1 MVLRNTPLRPPLGK
15 TICLFG
21 LRVYRDTRF
30 FNCWQGLAPLPFFL
44 LPMKCVNIDWLEVFC
59 SENTLCTPEYFM
71 SRGYNVKLRPYGT
84 PQYSMMFSI
93 QDEAKR
99 DIIEI
104 RRCPYSLKSQGGIF
118 NENDCH
124 IRLSNR
130 TCYCPDPIG
139 YLRRFLLDHGYR
151 LKLISRIDICLDF
164 ATFDNG
170 MSPEF
175 FVSEYMRGAFLKLHQ
190 SKLHSY
196 GSDYEVSLAAHGN
209 DTIKTKVWNSLS
221 WGSKKSSV
229 TTKMYNKSLEMRQ
242 KKKKH
247 YIINKWEKAG
257 LRPDEN
263 DIWRIEFSLSS
274 AIKGYVRIDDGELLP
289 SSLSLYDN
297 EDKLWRAWSGCAS
310 RLFVFVDKA
319 TATRKSRMKKIR
331 LVDIYDDVC
340 KPVELSTEEDPT
352 RTERMLIRYL
362 NKLRNDNQLSKA
374 EDDAAVTIKQLIQRI
389 RNCKITELSE
399 LKLYNET
406 ARNGK

>member
-1 MVLRNTPLRPPLGK
+1 M
-15 TICLFG
+15 
-21 LRVYRDTRF
+21 
-30 FNCWQGLAPLPFFL
+30 LAGVCAPASLSYL
-44 LPMKCVNIDWLEVFC
+44 TMKCVNIDWLEVFC

-151 LKLISRIDICLDF
+151 LKLISRVDICLDF

-170 MSPEF
+170 TSPEF

-190 SKLHSY
+190 SRLHSY

-221 WGSKKSSV
+221 WGSKKSSI

-247 YIINKWEKAG
+247 YIIDKWEKAG
-257 LRPDEN
+257 LRPDVN

-331 LVDIYDDVC
+331 LFDIYDDVC

-352 RTERMLIRYL
+352 RTERMLIKYL

-406 ARNGK
+406 TRNGK

>member
-1 MVLRNTPLRPPLGK
+1 M
-15 TICLFG
+15 
-21 LRVYRDTRF
+21 
-30 FNCWQGLAPLPFFL
+30 
-44 LPMKCVNIDWLEVFC
+44 PMKCVNIDWLEVFC
-59 SENTLCTPEYFM
+59 SENALCSPEYFR
-71 SRGYNVKLRPYGT
+71 SRGYNVNIRPYGT
-84 PQYSMMFSI
+84 PQYSMMFTI

-99 DIIEI
+99 DVIEI
-104 RRCPYSLKSQGGIF
+104 RRNPYSLKSQGGIF

-164 ATFDNG
+164 ETFDND
-170 MSPEF
+170 MSPGF

-190 SKLHSY
+190 SRLHSY

-257 LRPDEN
+257 LRPDVN
-263 DIWRIEFSLSS
+263 DIWRVEFSLSS

-319 TATRKSRMKKIR
+319 TATRKSRMKKLQLFNIN
-331 LVDIYDDVC
+331 DDVC

-362 NKLRNDNQLSKA
+362 NKLRKDNQLSKA
-374 EDDAAVTIKQLIQRI
+374 EDDAVVTIKELIQRI
-389 RNCKITELSE
+389 RNCKIEELSE

>member
-1 MVLRNTPLRPPLGK
+1 MRP
-15 TICLFG
+15 C
-21 LRVYRDTRF
+21 RF
-30 FNCWQGLAPLPFFL
+30 YL

-190 SKLHSY
+190 SRLHSY

-221 WGSKKSSV
+221 WGSKKSSI

-247 YIINKWEKAG
+247 YIINQWEKAG
-257 LRPDEN
+257 LRPGEN

-274 AIKGYVRIDDGELLP
+274 AIKGYVRIEDGELLP

-331 LVDIYDDVC
+331 LFDIYDDVC
-340 KPVELSTEEDPT
+340 KPIELSTEEDPT

-362 NKLRNDNQLSKA
+362 NKLRQDNQLTKS

-406 ARNGK
+406 ARKGK

>member
-1 MVLRNTPLRPPLGK
+1 MRT
-15 TICLFG
+15 CLFI
-21 LRVYRDTRF
+21 
-30 FNCWQGLAPLPFFL
+30 L

-104 RRCPYSLKSQGGIF
+104 RRCPYSLKNQGGIF

-164 ATFDNG
+164 AEFDNR

-190 SKLHSY
+190 SRLHSY

-221 WGSKKSSV
+221 WGSKKSSI

-247 YIINKWEKAG
+247 YIIDKWEKAG

-319 TATRKSRMKKIR
+319 TATRKSRMKKMQ
-331 LVDIYDDVC
+331 LFDIYDDVC
-340 KPVELSTEEDPT
+340 KPVELSSEEDPT

-406 ARNGK
+406 ARKGK

>member
-1 MVLRNTPLRPPLGK
+1 MDGR
-15 TICLFG
+15 G
-21 LRVYRDTRF
+21 LYPCRF
-30 FNCWQGLAPLPFFL
+30 SL

-59 SENTLCTPEYFM
+59 SENALCTPEYFM

-139 YLRRFLLDHGYR
+139 FLRRFLLDHGYR

-164 ATFDNG
+164 ETFDNG
-170 MSPEF
+170 MSPDL
-175 FVSEYMRGAFLKLHQ
+175 FVYEYMRGSFLKLHQ
-190 SKLHSY
+190 SRLHSY

-257 LRPDEN
+257 LRPDVN
-263 DIWRIEFSLSS
+263 DIWRIEFSLNS

-310 RLFVFVDKA
+310 RLFVFVDT
-319 TATRKSRMKKIR
+319 TATRKSRMKKIP
-331 LVDIYDDVC
+331 LFNINDDVC

-362 NKLRNDNQLSKA
+362 NKLRKDNQLTKA
-374 EDDAAVTIKQLIQRI
+374 EDDAAVTIKELIQRI

>member
-1 MVLRNTPLRPPLGK
+1 MVLRDTPLRPPLGK

-104 RRCPYSLKSQGGIF
+104 RRCPYSLKNQGGIF

-190 SKLHSY
+190 SRLHSY

-229 TTKMYNKSLEMRQ
+229 STKMYNKSLEMRQ

-297 EDKLWRAWSGCAS
+297 EEKLWRAWSRCAS

-331 LVDIYDDVC
+331 LFDIYDDVC

-362 NKLRNDNQLSKA
+362 NKLRNNNQLSKA
-374 EDDAAVTIKQLIQRI
+374 EDDAAVTIKELIQRI

-406 ARNGK
+406 ARKGK

>member
-99 DIIEI
+99 DVIEI

-164 ATFDNG
+164 ATFDNE
-170 MSPEF
+170 MSPEL

-190 SKLHSY
+190 SRLHSY
-196 GSDYEVSLAAHGN
+196 GSDYEVSLAAHGE
-209 DTIKTKVWNSLS
+209 DTIRTKVWNSLS
-221 WGSKKSSV
+221 WGSKKSSI

-257 LRPDEN
+257 LRPDEY

-331 LVDIYDDVC
+331 LFDIYDDVC
-340 KPVELSTEEDPT
+340 KPVELSAEEDPT

-362 NKLRNDNQLSKA
+362 NKLRNNNQLSKA
-374 EDDAAVTIKQLIQRI
+374 EDDAAVTIKELIQRI

-406 ARNGK
+406 ARKGK

>member
-1 MVLRNTPLRPPLGK
+1 MTGR
-15 TICLFG
+15 G
-21 LRVYRDTRF
+21 LHPCHF
-30 FNCWQGLAPLPFFL
+30 SL

-59 SENTLCTPEYFM
+59 SENALCTPEYFI
-71 SRGYNVKLRPYGT
+71 SHGYNVKLRPYGT

-139 YLRRFLLDHGYR
+139 FLRKFLLDHGYR

-164 ATFDNG
+164 ASFDNG

-175 FVSEYMRGAFLKLHQ
+175 FVSEYMRGTFLKLHQ
-190 SKLHSY
+190 SRLHSY
-196 GSDYEVSLAAHGN
+196 GSDYEVSLAAHGS

-257 LRPDEN
+257 LRPDVN
-263 DIWRIEFSLSS
+263 DIWRVEFSLSS
-274 AIKGYVRIDDGELLP
+274 AIKGYVRIDDGELLT

-310 RLFVFVDKA
+310 RLFIFVDKS

-331 LVDIYDDVC
+331 LFDINDDVC
-340 KPVELSTEEDPT
+340 KPIELSTEEDPT

-362 NKLRNDNQLSKA
+362 NKLRKDNQLTKT
-374 EDDAAVTIKQLIQRI
+374 EDDAAITIKELIQRI
-389 RNCKITELSE
+389 RNCKITEMSE

-406 ARNGK
+406 ARKGK

>member
-1 MVLRNTPLRPPLGK
+1 MVLRNTPLRPPLGE

-71 SRGYNVKLRPYGT
+71 SRGYNVKIRPYGT

-99 DIIEI
+99 DVIEI

-124 IRLSNR
+124 IRFSNR

-190 SKLHSY
+190 SRLHSY

-209 DTIKTKVWNSLS
+209 DTIKAKVWNSMS

-257 LRPDEN
+257 LRPDVN

-331 LVDIYDDVC
+331 LFDIYDDVC

-362 NKLRNDNQLSKA
+362 NKLRKDNQLSKD
-374 EDDAAVTIKQLIQRI
+374 EDDAAVTIKELIQRI

-406 ARNGK
+406 VRNGK

>member
-164 ATFDNG
+164 TSFDNG
-170 MSPEF
+170 MSPEY

-190 SKLHSY
+190 SRLHSY

-257 LRPDEN
+257 LSPDVN

-297 EDKLWRAWSGCAS
+297 EEKLWRAWSGCAS

-331 LVDIYDDVC
+331 LFDIYDDVC

-362 NKLRNDNQLSKA
+362 NKLRNNNQLSKA
-374 EDDAAVTIKQLIQRI
+374 EDDAAITIKELIQRI

-406 ARNGK
+406 TRKGK

>member
-1 MVLRNTPLRPPLGK
+1 MTGR
-15 TICLFG
+15 G
-21 LRVYRDTRF
+21 LSPCRF
-30 FNCWQGLAPLPFFL
+30 SL
-44 LPMKCVNIDWLEVFC
+44 LHMKCVNIDWLEVFC
-59 SENTLCTPEYFM
+59 SENALCTPEYFI
-71 SRGYNVKLRPYGT
+71 SRGYNVKIRPYGT

-130 TCYCPDPIG
+130 TCYCPDPVG
-139 YLRRFLLDHGYR
+139 FLRRFLLDHGYR

-164 ATFDNG
+164 ATFDNE
-170 MSPEF
+170 MYPED
-175 FVSEYMRGAFLKLHQ
+175 FVYEYMQGAFLKLHQ
-190 SKLHSY
+190 SRLHSY

-209 DTIKTKVWNSLS
+209 DTIKTKIWNSLS

-229 TTKMYNKSLEMRQ
+229 TTKLYNKSLEMRQ

-257 LRPDEN
+257 LSPDIN

-331 LVDIYDDVC
+331 LFDINDDVC

-362 NKLRNDNQLSKA
+362 NKLRKDNQLSKA
-374 EDDAAVTIKQLIQRI
+374 EDDAAVTIKELIQRI

-406 ARNGK
+406 ARKGK

>member
-1 MVLRNTPLRPPLGK
+1 MRTCHF
-15 TICLFG
+15 I
-21 LRVYRDTRF
+21 
-30 FNCWQGLAPLPFFL
+30 L

-139 YLRRFLLDHGYR
+139 FLRRFLLDHGYR

-164 ATFDNG
+164 AMFDNG

-175 FVSEYMRGAFLKLHQ
+175 FISEYMRGAFLKLHQ
-190 SKLHSY
+190 SRLHSY

-247 YIINKWEKAG
+247 YIFNKWEKAG

-319 TATRKSRMKKIR
+319 TATRKSRMKKIQ
-331 LVDIYDDVC
+331 LFDIYDDVC
-340 KPVELSTEEDPT
+340 KPIELSTEEDPT

-362 NKLRNDNQLSKA
+362 NKLRQDNQLSKA
-374 EDDAAVTIKQLIQRI
+374 EDDAAVTIKELIQRI

>member
-1 MVLRNTPLRPPLGK
+1 
-15 TICLFG
+15 
-21 LRVYRDTRF
+21 
-30 FNCWQGLAPLPFFL
+30 
-44 LPMKCVNIDWLEVFC
+44 MKCVNIDWLEVFC
-59 SENTLCTPEYFM
+59 SENALCTPEYFK
-71 SRGYNVKLRPYGT
+71 SRGYNVKVRPYGT

-139 YLRRFLLDHGYR
+139 FLRRFLIDHGYR

-164 ATFDNG
+164 AEFDND

-190 SKLHSY
+190 SRLHSY
-196 GSDYEVSLAAHGN
+196 GSDYEVTLAAHGN

-257 LRPDEN
+257 LHPDEN
-263 DIWRIEFSLSS
+263 DIWRVEFSLSS

-310 RLFVFVDKA
+310 RLFIFVDKT
-319 TATRKSRMKKIR
+319 TATRKSRMKKIQ
-331 LVDIYDDVC
+331 LFNINDDVC

-362 NKLRNDNQLSKA
+362 NKLRKDNQLSKA
-374 EDDAAVTIKQLIQRI
+374 EDDAAVTIKELIQRI
-389 RNCKITELSE
+389 RNCKISELSE

-406 ARNGK
+406 ARKGK

>member
-1 MVLRNTPLRPPLGK
+1 MRT
-15 TICLFG
+15 CLFI
-21 LRVYRDTRF
+21 
-30 FNCWQGLAPLPFFL
+30 L
-44 LPMKCVNIDWLEVFC
+44 LPMKCVSIDWLEVFC

-164 ATFDNG
+164 SEFDNG

-190 SKLHSY
+190 SRLHSY

-221 WGSKKSSV
+221 WGSKKSSI

-247 YIINKWEKAG
+247 YIIDKWEKAG

-319 TATRKSRMKKIR
+319 TATRKSRMKKIQ
-331 LVDIYDDVC
+331 LFDIYDDVC
-340 KPVELSTEEDPT
+340 KPVQLSTEEDPT

-406 ARNGK
+406 ARKGK

>member
-1 MVLRNTPLRPPLGK
+1 MVLRNTPLRPPLGN

-59 SENTLCTPEYFM
+59 SENTLCTPEYFI

-164 ATFDNG
+164 STFDNG

-175 FVSEYMRGAFLKLHQ
+175 FVSEYMRGEFLKLHQ
-190 SKLHSY
+190 SRLHSY

-209 DTIKTKVWNSLS
+209 DTIKAKVWNSMS

-331 LVDIYDDVC
+331 LFDIYDDVC

-362 NKLRNDNQLSKA
+362 NKLRQDNQLSKA
-374 EDDAAVTIKQLIQRI
+374 EDDAAVTIKELIQRI
-389 RNCKITELSE
+389 RNCKITELSD

-406 ARNGK
+406 SRKGK

>member
-1 MVLRNTPLRPPLGK
+1 MTGRGFHP
-15 TICLFG
+15 CHF
-21 LRVYRDTRF
+21 Y
-30 FNCWQGLAPLPFFL
+30 L

-59 SENTLCTPEYFM
+59 SENALCTPEYFM

-139 YLRRFLLDHGYR
+139 FLRRFLLDHGYR

-164 ATFDNG
+164 ETFDNG

-175 FVSEYMRGAFLKLHQ
+175 FVSEYMRGTFLKLHQ
-190 SKLHSY
+190 SRLHSY
-196 GSDYEVSLAAHGN
+196 GSDYEVTLAAHGK

-221 WGSKKSSV
+221 WGSKKSSI

-257 LRPDEN
+257 LHPDLN

-310 RLFVFVDKA
+310 RLFIFVDKA

-331 LVDIYDDVC
+331 LFDINDDVC

-362 NKLRNDNQLSKA
+362 NKLRKDNQLSKA
-374 EDDAAVTIKQLIQRI
+374 EDDAAITIKELIQRI
-389 RNCKITELSE
+389 RNCKISELSE

-406 ARNGK
+406 ARKGK

>member
-1 MVLRNTPLRPPLGK
+1 MRTCHF
-15 TICLFG
+15 I
-21 LRVYRDTRF
+21 
-30 FNCWQGLAPLPFFL
+30 L

-139 YLRRFLLDHGYR
+139 FLRRFLLDHGYR
-151 LKLISRIDICLDF
+151 LKLISRIDVCLDF
-164 ATFDNG
+164 AKFDNG

-175 FVSEYMRGAFLKLHQ
+175 FISEYMRGTFLKLHQ
-190 SKLHSY
+190 SRLHSY

-209 DTIKTKVWNSLS
+209 DTIKAKVWNSMS

-331 LVDIYDDVC
+331 LFDIYDDVC

-374 EDDAAVTIKQLIQRI
+374 EDNAAITIKELIQRI

-406 ARNGK
+406 AREGK

>member
-1 MVLRNTPLRPPLGK
+1 MAGR
-15 TICLFG
+15 G
-21 LRVYRDTRF
+21 LSPCRF
-30 FNCWQGLAPLPFFL
+30 YL
-44 LPMKCVNIDWLEVFC
+44 LHMKCVHIDWLEVFC
-59 SENTLCTPEYFM
+59 SENALCTPEYFM

-139 YLRRFLLDHGYR
+139 FLRRFLLDHGYR

-164 ATFDNG
+164 ATFDNE
-170 MSPEF
+170 MYPED
-175 FVSEYMRGAFLKLHQ
+175 FVYEYMQGAFLKLHQ
-190 SKLHSY
+190 SRLHSY

-209 DTIKTKVWNSLS
+209 DAIKAKVWNSLS
-221 WGSKKSSV
+221 WGSKKSSI
-229 TTKMYNKSLEMRQ
+229 TTKLYNKSLEMRQ

-257 LRPDEN
+257 LRPDVN
-263 DIWRIEFSLSS
+263 DIWRIEFSLNS

-319 TATRKSRMKKIR
+319 TATRKSRMKKIP
-331 LVDIYDDVC
+331 LFNINDDVC

-362 NKLRNDNQLSKA
+362 NKLRKDNQLSKA
-374 EDDAAVTIKQLIQRI
+374 EDDAAVTIKELIQRI
-389 RNCKITELSE
+389 RNCKIT
-399 LKLYNET
+399 
-406 ARNGK
+406 

>member
-1 MVLRNTPLRPPLGK
+1 
-15 TICLFG
+15 
-21 LRVYRDTRF
+21 
-30 FNCWQGLAPLPFFL
+30 
-44 LPMKCVNIDWLEVFC
+44 MKCVNIDWLEVFC
-59 SENTLCTPEYFM
+59 SENALCTPEYFM

-164 ATFDNG
+164 ATFDNE

-190 SKLHSY
+190 SRLHSY

-221 WGSKKSSV
+221 WGSKKSSI

-257 LRPDEN
+257 LRPNEN

-319 TATRKSRMKKIR
+319 TATRKSRMKKIQ
-331 LVDIYDDVC
+331 LFDIYDDVC
-340 KPVELSTEEDPT
+340 KPIELSTEEDPT
-352 RTERMLIRYL
+352 RIERMLIRYL

-374 EDDAAVTIKQLIQRI
+374 EDDAAITIKELIQRI
-389 RNCKITELSE
+389 RNCKITELSG

-406 ARNGK
+406 ARKGK

>member
-1 MVLRNTPLRPPLGK
+1 MDGRGLPP
-15 TICLFG
+15 CHFS
-21 LRVYRDTRF
+21 
-30 FNCWQGLAPLPFFL
+30 L

-59 SENTLCTPEYFM
+59 SENALCTPEYFM

-130 TCYCPDPIG
+130 TCYCPDPVG
-139 YLRRFLLDHGYR
+139 FLRRFLLDHGYR

-164 ATFDNG
+164 ATFDNE
-170 MSPEF
+170 MYPED
-175 FVSEYMRGAFLKLHQ
+175 FVYEYMQGAFLKLHQ
-190 SKLHSY
+190 SRLHSY

-229 TTKMYNKSLEMRQ
+229 TTKLYNKSLEMRQ

-257 LRPDEN
+257 LRPDVN
-263 DIWRIEFSLSS
+263 DIWRIEFSLNS

-310 RLFVFVDKA
+310 RLFVFVDKS
-319 TATRKSRMKKIR
+319 TASRKSRMKKIQ
-331 LVDIYDDVC
+331 LFDINDDVC

-362 NKLRNDNQLSKA
+362 NKLRKDNQLSKA
-374 EDDAAVTIKQLIQRI
+374 EDDAAVTIKELIQRI

-406 ARNGK
+406 ARKGK

>member
-1 MVLRNTPLRPPLGK
+1 MTGRGLRP
-15 TICLFG
+15 C
-21 LRVYRDTRF
+21 RF
-30 FNCWQGLAPLPFFL
+30 SL
-44 LPMKCVNIDWLEVFC
+44 LHMKCVNIDWLEVFC
-59 SENTLCTPEYFM
+59 SENALCTPEYFI

-139 YLRRFLLDHGYR
+139 FLRRFLLDHGYR

-164 ATFDNG
+164 ETFDNE
-170 MSPEF
+170 MCPED
-175 FVSEYMRGAFLKLHQ
+175 FVYEYMQGAFLKLHQ
-190 SKLHSY
+190 SRLHSY

-229 TTKMYNKSLEMRQ
+229 TTKLYNKSLEMRQ

-257 LRPDEN
+257 LHPDVN

-310 RLFVFVDKA
+310 RLFVFVDKS
-319 TATRKSRMKKIR
+319 TATRKSRMKKIP
-331 LVDIYDDVC
+331 LFNINDDVC

-362 NKLRNDNQLSKA
+362 NKLRKDNQLTKA
-374 EDDAAVTIKQLIQRI
+374 EDDAAVTIKELIQRI
-389 RNCKITELSE
+389 RNCKMTELSE

-406 ARNGK
+406 ARKGK

>member
-1 MVLRNTPLRPPLGK
+1 MRA
-15 TICLFG
+15 CLFI
-21 LRVYRDTRF
+21 
-30 FNCWQGLAPLPFFL
+30 L

-59 SENTLCTPEYFM
+59 SENTLCTPEYFI

-93 QDEAKR
+93 QDESKR

-190 SKLHSY
+190 SRLHSY

-209 DTIKTKVWNSLS
+209 DTIKTKVWNSMS

-229 TTKMYNKSLEMRQ
+229 TTKIYNKSLEMRQ

-247 YIINKWEKAG
+247 YIINQWEKAG
-257 LRPDEN
+257 LRPDVN

-297 EDKLWRAWSGCAS
+297 EEKLWRAWSGCAS

-331 LVDIYDDVC
+331 LFDIYDDVC

-362 NKLRNDNQLSKA
+362 NKLRQDNQLSKA
-374 EDDAAVTIKQLIQRI
+374 EDDAAVTIKELIQRI

>member
-1 MVLRNTPLRPPLGK
+1 MTGRGFRPCHYS
-15 TICLFG
+15 IM
-21 LRVYRDTRF
+21 
-30 FNCWQGLAPLPFFL
+30 
-44 LPMKCVNIDWLEVFC
+44 PMKCVNIDWLEVFC
-59 SENTLCTPEYFM
+59 SENALCTPEYFK
-71 SRGYNVKLRPYGT
+71 SRGYNVKLRHYGT

-139 YLRRFLLDHGYR
+139 FLRRFLLDHRYR

-164 ATFDNG
+164 TEFDNG

-190 SKLHSY
+190 SRLHSY
-196 GSDYEVSLAAHGN
+196 GSDYEVTLAAHGQ

-257 LRPDEN
+257 LDHDEN
-263 DIWRIEFSLSS
+263 DVWRVEFSLSS

-310 RLFVFVDKA
+310 RLFIFVDKA
-319 TATRKSRMKKIR
+319 TATRKSRMKKIQ
-331 LVDIYDDVC
+331 LFNINDDVC

-362 NKLRNDNQLSKA
+362 NKLRKDNQLSKA
-374 EDDAAVTIKQLIQRI
+374 EDDAAVTIKELIQRI
-389 RNCKITELSE
+389 RNCKISELSE

-406 ARNGK
+406 ARKGK

>member
-1 MVLRNTPLRPPLGK
+1 MRT
-15 TICLFG
+15 CLFI
-21 LRVYRDTRF
+21 
-30 FNCWQGLAPLPFFL
+30 L

-71 SRGYNVKLRPYGT
+71 SRGYSVKLRPYGT

-190 SKLHSY
+190 SRLHSY

-221 WGSKKSSV
+221 WGSKKSSI

-310 RLFVFVDKA
+310 RLFIFVDKA

-331 LVDIYDDVC
+331 LFDIYDDVC
-340 KPVELSTEEDPT
+340 KPIELSTEEDPT

-406 ARNGK
+406 ARKGK

>member
-1 MVLRNTPLRPPLGK
+1 MVREFAQ
-15 TICLFG
+15 I
-21 LRVYRDTRF
+21 
-30 FNCWQGLAPLPFFL
+30 QGSIITGRGSPLPFFP

-59 SENTLCTPEYFM
+59 SENALCTPEYFK
-71 SRGYNVKLRPYGT
+71 SRGYNVKVRPYGT

-93 QDEAKR
+93 QDEARR
-99 DIIEI
+99 DVIEI

-164 ATFDNG
+164 ATFDNS

-175 FVSEYMRGAFLKLHQ
+175 FVSEYMQGEFLKLHQ
-190 SKLHSY
+190 SRLHSY
-196 GSDYEVSLAAHGN
+196 GTDYEVSLAAHGR
-209 DTIKTKVWNSLS
+209 DAIKTKIWNSLS
-221 WGSKKSSV
+221 WGSKKSSI

-242 KKKKH
+242 TKKKH
-247 YIINKWEKAG
+247 YIINRWEKAG
-257 LRPDEN
+257 LCQDVN

-274 AIKGYVRIDDGELLP
+274 AIKGYVRIDDGELIP

-297 EDKLWRAWSGCAS
+297 EDKLLRAWNTCAS
-310 RLFVFVDKA
+310 RLFVFVDGS
-319 TATRKSRMKKIR
+319 TATRKSRMKK
-331 LVDIYDDVC
+331 LELFDINDEAC

-362 NKLRNDNQLSKA
+362 TKLRNENQLTKA
-374 EDDAAVTIKQLIQRI
+374 EDDAAVTIKELIQRI
-389 RNCKITELSE
+389 RNCKIEELNE
-399 LKLYNET
+399 LKLYNEQ
-406 ARNGK
+406 ARKGK